1 MLTGEGQFPLSSN
14 CQDTHISNQSTI
26 WHQAKWGQS
35 LQHEDIP
42 FLQLKEEFR
51 AGLILE
57 GHSLDNFSF
66 LPISSP

>member
-1 MLTGEGQFPLSSN
+1 MLTGDGWLPLSSN
-14 CQDTHISNQSTI
+14 CQDTHTSNESAI
-26 WHQAKWGQS
+26 WQKAKWGQS

-51 AGLILE
+51 AGLISE

-66 LPISSP
+66 LPISFP